1 MNKQIQ
7 KKFKSELTIIDF
19 YEAAHLDDKR
29 KTIYSE
35 RRRGGE
41 RYAHIIIH
49 GCQHP
54 NWWYAPFVGIE
65 CFVRLRFNNYGR
77 GEFVTEGVL
86 VYLTNT
92 RVLSGRSINSKDFTI
107 I

>member
-1 MNKQIQ
+1 MNNTIR

-29 KTIYSE
+29 RTIYSE
-35 RRRGGE
+35 RRRGGDQ
-41 RYAHIIIH
+41 YAHIVIH
-49 GCQHP
+49 SCQQD
-54 NWWYAPFVGIE
+54 NWWYAPYVGMD
-65 CFVRLRFNNYGR
+65 CFVRLRFQNYGR

-92 RVLSGRSINSKDFTI
+92 RVLSGRTISAKDFTI